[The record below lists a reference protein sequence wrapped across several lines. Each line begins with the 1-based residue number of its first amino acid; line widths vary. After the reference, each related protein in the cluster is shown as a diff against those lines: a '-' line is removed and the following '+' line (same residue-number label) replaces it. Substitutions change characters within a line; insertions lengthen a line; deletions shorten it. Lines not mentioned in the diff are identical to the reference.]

1 MKFSEQMPLMP
12 QQFNNFNNL
21 FRLIAGGLT
30 VGWSIISVGARP
42 IDKTLIESAILINHE
57 ELTNPGSV
65 RTSSRFRRS
74 TIPSADVNS
83 TLSASSWPDVPSS
96 LTGTMKGLFAGAG
109 SNTNDEIKEG
119 VRLALEYIR
128 DKRDSLGLDVEQIGK
143 ATQALVQ
150 AALEASVD
158 RSLSLE
164 PGSPE
169 WNAFGVG
176 FGAVASADQEL
187 YRDYLQRLDPADANG
202 WTESFE
208 NSSPAEK
215 ATTVKAFLQ
224 IAPEGLAQTL
234 LPSVVIEAFI
244 PEASRAWRVSAPDLV
259 KSLSEGMARGIIG
272 ANLNSIGSVSDAPP
286 DREQLMRFVA
296 EGTITAILEEINN
309 KTLDEADF
317 GFYPGIN
324 ALDPSTTTSDDIMMR
339 GGHPSDPPHFH
350 PDKTRILEYA
360 ANGLAYGAL
369 AASKDSGNILSVNV
383 PALAEAIGSGAAKAA
398 VEFMAGLPGGPDVN
412 SSHHIFTYEVVKSIA
427 SGASLGS
434 IMVSSSHKPW
444 KIDKLPERVAEKVSY
459 GVASAAIES
468 NLLKQWPNDKKA
480 DIALLGEAAAFGSSM
495 GAQFATVFDP
505 VADNYSAWDYEYYGK
520 KVSYDRIALA
530 EASSKGSAQ
539 GAIAKAADSNGTA
552 SSRQEI
558 LNLARGTAMG
568 SVLSNVAMAIYY
580 ETDLQSVITASS
592 KGSAYGSVTADNL
605 YKIEK
610 PQGQTE
616 EFEVELARASANGAT
631 TGALFEV
638 VSLLDAKPDIR
649 RADIDSVNAVKSATY
664 GSTLG
669 AILGGD
675 KAGQDSVA
683 IKQAVEQGSTEGS
696 LDGVAL
702 ALGYD
707 ANDVGKANVRSMDSL
722 KKAVGLGSTQ
732 AATKAAAEMAT
743 KTIKASAS
751 DMLLLMQKYNISP
764 GTTNPGFVFP
774 NSNKKGEE
782 DFLFEEKFPV
792 ASPI

>member
-1 MKFSEQMPLMP
+1 MK
-12 QQFNNFNNL
+12 NL
-21 FRLIAGGLT
+21 F
-30 VGWSIISVGARP
+30 VGSG
-42 IDKTLIESAILINHE
+42 K
-57 ELTNPGSV
+57 
-65 RTSSRFRRS
+65 
-74 TIPSADVNS
+74 
-83 TLSASSWPDVPSS
+83 
-96 LTGTMKGLFAGAG
+96 
-109 SNTNDEIKEG
+109 NTNDEIKEG

-128 DKRDSLGLDVEQIGK
+128 DKRDNLGLDIDQIGK
-143 ATQALVQ
+143 ATQAIVQ
-150 AALEASVD
+150 AALEASAD
-158 RSLSLE
+158 RNTLS
-164 PGSPE
+164 PGSPD
-169 WNAFGVG
+169 WNAFGDGEGMVT
-176 FGAVASADQEL
+176 SDEQEL
-187 YRDYLQRLDPADANG
+187 YRGYLQRLDPNPTDANG
-202 WTESFE
+202 WTQSFE
-208 NSSPAEK
+208 NSSSAEK
-215 ATTVKAFLQ
+215 TTTVRAFLQ
-224 IAPEGLAQTL
+224 ITPEGLAQL
-234 LPSVVIEAFI
+234 LPSVVIETFI
-244 PEASRAWRVSAPDLV
+244 PNASRTWKVSAPDLA
-259 KSLSEGMARGIIG
+259 KSLSEGIARGTII
-272 ANLNSIGSVSDAPP
+272 ANLPNPAGSVSTEP
-286 DREQLMRFVA
+286 DREKLMRFVSG
-296 EGTITAILEEINN
+296 GTITAILEKINN
-309 KTLDEADF
+309 NTLDAADF
-317 GFYPGIN
+317 GFYPGIHPI
-324 ALDPSTTTSDDIMMR
+324 DPSTTTSDATMKR

-360 ANGLAYGAL
+360 ANGLIYGAL
-369 AASKDSGNILSVNV
+369 AAAKDSGNILSVNV
-383 PALAEAIGSGAAKAA
+383 LPTLAEEIGAGAAKAA
-398 VEFMAGLPGGPDVN
+398 VEFMADIPLGQDSN
-412 SSHHIFTYEVVKSIA
+412 SSHHLFTYEVVKSIA

-434 IMVSSSHKPW
+434 IIVSNSHKAW

-480 DIALLGEAAAFGSSM
+480 DIARLGEAAAFGSSM

-505 VADNYSAWDYEYYGK
+505 VADNYSAWDYELYGK
-520 KVSYDRIALA
+520 KASYDRIALA

-539 GAIAKAADSNGTA
+539 GAIAKAADSNGTT
-552 SSRQEI
+552 SEI

-568 SVLSNVAMAIYY
+568 SILSNIAMAIYY
-580 ETDLQSVITASS
+580 ETDLQSVITASA

-616 EFEVELARASANGAT
+616 EFEVALARASANGAT

-649 RADIDSVNAVKSATY
+649 QADIDSVNSAKSATY

-675 KAGQDSVA
+675 KVGQDSVASVA

-702 ALGYD
+702 AMGHD
-707 ANDVGKANVRSMDSL
+707 ANNVGQANIKSTTSI
-722 KKAVGLGSTQ
+722 KKAVSLGNTQ

-774 NSNKKGEE
+774 NPKRKGEE
-782 DFLFEEKFPV
+782 DYLFEEKFPV

>member
-1 MKFSEQMPLMP
+1 MPL
-12 QQFNNFNNL
+12 QFNKFMEPL
-21 FRLIAGGLT
+21 RIFAVAISIVWPIVT
-30 VGWSIISVGARP
+30 VSARP

-57 ELTNPGSV
+57 ELTNPGSLYA
-65 RTSSRFRRS
+65 SSRFRRS
-74 TIPSADVNS
+74 IIPDVDVNS
-83 TLSASSWPDVPSS
+83 TLAGLGTPWQNVPSG
-96 LTGTMKGLFAGAG
+96 LAGTMKNLFVG
-109 SNTNDEIKEG
+109 SGKNTNDEIKEG

-128 DKRDSLGLDVEQIGK
+128 DKRDNLGLDIDQIGK
-143 ATQALVQ
+143 ATQAIVQ
-150 AALEASVD
+150 GALEASAD
-158 RSLSLE
+158 RNTLTPDSL
-164 PGSPE
+164 E
-169 WNAFGVG
+169 WNAFGSGLEGVTPDEQ
-176 FGAVASADQEL
+176 AL
-187 YRDYLQRLDPADANG
+187 YENYLQRLDPADANN
-202 WTESFE
+202 WTQSFE
-208 NSSPAEK
+208 SSSPAEK
-215 ATTVKAFLQ
+215 DTTVRAFLQ
-224 IAPEGLAQTL
+224 IAPEGLAQL
-234 LPSVVIEAFI
+234 LPSVVIDTFI
-244 PEASRAWRVSAPDLV
+244 PIASRAWKVSAPDLV
-259 KSLSEGMARGIIG
+259 KSLSEGMARGTII
-272 ANLNSIGSVSDAPP
+272 ANLPNPAGSVSAQP
-286 DREQLMRFVA
+286 DREKLMGFVS
-296 EGTITAILEEINN
+296 EGTITATMGRM
-309 KTLDEADF
+309 KTATLLGGVDF
-317 GFYPGIN
+317 GFHPGI
-324 ALDPSTTTSDDIMMR
+324 DPIDANTTTSDATMML
-339 GGHPSDPPHFH
+339 GGNPKEPRFH

-360 ANGLAYGAL
+360 ANGLTYGAL
-369 AASKDSGNILSVNV
+369 AAAKDSGNILSVNV
-383 PALAEAIGSGAAKAA
+383 PTLAEQIGAGAAKAA
-398 VEFMAGLPGGPDVN
+398 VAFMADIPLGQDTN
-412 SSHHIFTYEVVKSIA
+412 SNHHLFTYEVVKSIA

-434 IMVSSSHKPW
+434 IMVSSSHKAW
-444 KIDKLPERVAEKVSY
+444 KIEKLPEQVAERVSY

-505 VADNYSAWDYEYYGK
+505 VADNYSAWDYELYGK
-520 KVSYDRIALA
+520 KASYDRIALA
-530 EASSKGSAQ
+530 EATSKGSAQ

-552 SSRQEI
+552 STRQEI
-558 LNLARGTAMG
+558 LNLARGSAMG
-568 SVLSNVAMAIYY
+568 SVLSNIAMAIYY
-580 ETDLQSVITASS
+580 ETDLQSVIMASS
-592 KGSAYGSVTADNL
+592 QGSAYGSLTADNL

-631 TGALFEV
+631 AGALFEV

-649 RADIDSVNAVKSATY
+649 RADIDSINSAKSATY

-702 ALGYD
+702 AMGYD
-707 ANDVGKANVRSMDSL
+707 VDNVGQANIKSTDSI
-722 KKAVGLGSTQ
+722 KKAVGLGNTQ

-774 NSNKKGEE
+774 NPKRKGEE